1 MLALARDVQEKDEM
15 THEEQD
21 AIEKIEPVEKDLRQ
35 EETGDQ
41 GLLDKQTCAAE
52 SGEVQA
58 LVDRLKRL
66 QAEFENYR
74 KRMQREMQS
83 LEDRVSD
90 REILDFLP
98 LFDNMERAFSSYS
111 GNDDAGSFIEGME
124 KIYAQ
129 FSQVLRHKGIAPME
143 VLGERFDPA
152 KHEALLSVESD
163 EEENVILEEFERGYV
178 HHERLL
184 RPSKVKVSKGKPKT
198 EE

>member
-1 MLALARDVQEKDEM
+1 LLALARDVQEKDEM

-41 GLLDKQTCAAE
+41 GQQTCTAE